1 RKFALNINNHTAPV
15 VYEDGHQLRDYVNVF
30 DVVEANMLAL
40 ESDPVDPILNVGGG
54 SAITVLEFAHLILEA
69 MHSPLEPSVPGV
81 FRVGDT
87 RHTVSDTSR
96 LRRLGW
102 KPKCTV
108 RQNVEQFLNWFYRE
122 RDLPAGE
129 DVDRAEESMFRMGVL
144 KYPT

>member
-1 RKFALNINNHTAPV
+1 HTAYGIAKHSAELLADSLGSKYGIPTVGLRYTYVQGPRNAFHNFYSGVCRKFALNINNHTAPV
-15 VYEDGHQLRDYVNVF
+15 VYEDGQQLRDYVNVF

-96 LRRLGW
+96 
-102 KPKCTV
+102 
-108 RQNVEQFLNWFYRE
+108 
-122 RDLPAGE
+122 A
-129 DVDRAEESMFRMGVL
+129 
-144 KYPT
+144 